1 MFLFVYLLLGC
12 ILLVELVELQ
22 QHGYSSSSS
31 LSSTH
36 HFVQVKSLNYSQL
49 FLLALFPM
57 MFVLLYP
64 AYQLS
69 LKLYEIYVVQDV
81 SITIHSTLLVKPV
94 LGEKVLEVKN
104 VEKNSGQD
112 VLLEV
117 AQKLYRAGYILHKT
131 SSLGLNFSFLVQ
143 ALKTSLI
150 YPISIAHQKQ

>member
-1 MFLFVYLLLGC
+1 
-12 ILLVELVELQ
+12 
-22 QHGYSSSSS
+22 
-31 LSSTH
+31 
-36 HFVQVKSLNYSQL
+36 
-49 FLLALFPM
+49 M

-94 LGEKVLEVKN
+94 LGEKVLGVKN

-112 VLLEV
+112 VLLKV
-117 AQKLYRAGYILHKT
+117 AQKLYHVGYILHKT
-131 SSLGLNFSFLVQ
+131 SNLGLNSFFLVQ

-150 YPISIAHQKQ
+150 YPISIAHQKQWS